1 MTWTARRQHFP
12 KHSAVSRRGRQA
24 GRDCHSHSQHLPK
37 GGHAQRE
44 KVPDPSAPPH
54 PWSAGQPTSWA
65 LGWSTS
71 YTPEPVQVALFG
83 KWVFAEG
90 AKSGCQD
97 EAILALG
104 EHAPQSNVRCLY
116 DTEEKGGHREG
127 PRDGGRDGRTLYPES
142 GLAGAP
148 RSWKG
153 QDRPPLEPFGYFK
166 PRVSELL
173 QLLQETGAGCHRLG
187 QREGVWCASSPTRD
201 SRLRDV
207 ILFSHH

>member
-1 MTWTARRQHFP
+1 MLQGFLPCIWGQEHQNPTKLCEAGAMTWTARGQHFP

-104 EHAPQSNVRCLY
+104 STPPNPMSGVFMIQRRRAGTGR
-116 DTEEKGGHREG
+116 G
-127 PRDGGRDGRTLYPES
+127 P
-142 GLAGAP
+142 
-148 RSWKG
+148 
-153 QDRPPLEPFGYFK
+153 
-166 PRVSELL
+166 
-173 QLLQETGAGCHRLG
+173 
-187 QREGVWCASSPTRD
+187 
-201 SRLRDV
+201 
-207 ILFSHH
+207 